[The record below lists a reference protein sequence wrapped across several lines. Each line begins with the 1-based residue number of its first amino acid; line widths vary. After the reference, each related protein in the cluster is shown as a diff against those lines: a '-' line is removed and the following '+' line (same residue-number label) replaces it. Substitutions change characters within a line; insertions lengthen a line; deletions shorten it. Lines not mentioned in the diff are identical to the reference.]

1 MSEELIIYNAPQM
14 INLNNWDMLHRL
26 LQPMMESG
34 MCAIS
39 FLICFNN
46 KSLNTTKV
54 AIAVMLTKCPTLA
67 TRQERLEWEGKSQR
81 EFVVRVLGRE
91 VLAPPCA
98 SWLTRHPE
106 RDPLPP
112 LLLLLLLPTTTM
124 S

>member
-1 MSEELIIYNAPQM
+1 
-14 INLNNWDMLHRL
+14 
-26 LQPMMESG
+26 MMESG

-39 FLICFNN
+39 FFICFNN
-46 KSLNTTKV
+46 KFLNTTKV
-54 AIAVMLTKCPTLA
+54 AIALMLTKRPMLA

-91 VLAPPCA
+91 VLALPCA

-106 RDPLPP
+106 RDPLP
-112 LLLLLLLPTTTM
+112 LLLLYLLFPTTTM